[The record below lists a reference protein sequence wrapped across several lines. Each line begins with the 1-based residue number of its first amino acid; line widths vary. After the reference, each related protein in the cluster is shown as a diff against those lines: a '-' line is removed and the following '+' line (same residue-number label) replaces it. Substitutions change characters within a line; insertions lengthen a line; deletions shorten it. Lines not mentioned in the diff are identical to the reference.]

1 MYTTKEGIPNNIHHD
16 IYIENVAKC
25 KADLIYKTSMHFFF
39 LSENNIEKQ
48 INIEK
53 FVQEN
58 GEREQQSNMGGEWK
72 PFREHEFLLIE
83 KSCILSLMIGKFQHE
98 KLHSKR
104 HAMWCSILSKP
115 SHSSSPRLYAQ
126 RMGPLK
132 QRPFKCSRN

>member
-1 MYTTKEGIPNNIHHD
+1 LPPSRRDFNLKQRGPVYTTKEGIPNNIHHD

-58 GEREQQSNMGGEWK
+58 GERAAKRHGGGEGGEAILGTWVSSWEK
-72 PFREHEFLLIE
+72 LHSFTLIIGEFW
-83 KSCILSLMIGKFQHE
+83 HE
-98 KLHSKR
+98 KLHSET
-104 HAMWCSILSKP
+104 C
-115 SHSSSPRLYAQ
+115 
-126 RMGPLK
+126 
-132 QRPFKCSRN
+132 NVV